1 MRRCFETHAS
11 ISQSRVS
18 ANSNKLQNG
27 LQRLHQA
34 ANSVLRCSELQTTHD
49 TEAVARGRSLITT
62 RQGITKFL
70 KNYRLT
76 GTIDRCHGSGR
87 PTKASVEVREI
98 VEQQMRLDD
107 ETTAI
112 QLHRLLVS
120 KGHTIS
126 LSTILRCRKSL
137 GWTYRGSAYC
147 QLIRDANKEKC
158 VSWARDHLHDDFS
171 DVIWTDE
178 ATVQLESH
186 QRFACRKRG
195 EPPRPKPR

>member
-1 MRRCFETHAS
+1 MRLFL
-11 ISQSRVS
+11 SRACQPIQTSCKMVYS
-18 ANSNKLQNG
+18 AYTKQRIVFYDAQNFKPPTIQKLLLEEEG
-27 LQRLHQA
+27 
-34 ANSVLRCSELQTTHD
+34 
-49 TEAVARGRSLITT
+49 LITT

-76 GTIDRCHGSGR
+76 GAIDRCHGSGR

-147 QLIRDANKEKC
+147 QLIRDANKEKR
-158 VSWARDHLHDDFS
+158 VSWARDHLQDDFS
-171 DVIWTDE
+171 DVILTDE

-186 QRFACRKRG
+186 RRFACRKRG